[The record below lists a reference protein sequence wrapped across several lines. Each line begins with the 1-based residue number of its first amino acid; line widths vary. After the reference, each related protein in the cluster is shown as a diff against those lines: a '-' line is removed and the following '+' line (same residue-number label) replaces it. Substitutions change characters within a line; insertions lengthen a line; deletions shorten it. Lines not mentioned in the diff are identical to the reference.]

1 MNQMGLL
8 VLRVYFG
15 GMMLASHGWPKLMSF
30 SEKAAMFPDPLGVGN
45 ELSLV
50 LAIFAE
56 VVCAALIILGLFTRF
71 ATIPLIITMV
81 VAAFVIHANDP
92 FFKQEFP
99 LTFMAGYVAIFLSGS
114 GDYSLQ
120 KMLGLTSNS
129 RWKLV
134 SFLMK

>member
-1 MNQMGLL
+1 MSQLGLL
-8 VLRVYFG
+8 ILRGYFG
-15 GMMLASHGWPKLMSF
+15 GMMLISHGWPKMMSF
-30 SEKAAMFPDPLGVGN
+30 SEKSAIFPDPLGVGS

-56 VVCAALIILGLFTRF
+56 VICAGLVVVGLFTRF
-71 ATIPLIITMV
+71 ATIPLMITMA
-81 VAAFVIHANDP
+81 VAAFIIHANDP

-99 LTFMAGYVAIFLSGS
+99 LTFMAGYLAIFLSGS

-120 KMLGLTSNS
+120 KILGLTSNS
-129 RWKLV
+129 RWKFV